1 MNPFRRWG
9 HSNMN
14 YNKAE
19 FEKSYGISSQL
30 PPSDIT
36 EIAFAGRSNVGKSSL
51 LNKLF
56 NRKSLARVSSVPGK
70 TITINF
76 YDVDGYKFVDLPG
89 YGYAKLSKSERDR
102 FGELMEG
109 YFQSG
114 RNIKLV
120 VQLVDMRHKPSQD
133 DFGMIEF
140 MKQMNIPFIVVCTK
154 ADKLKVKEFK
164 KREQEIKEELS
175 MVDSDL
181 IIPFSSQNGL
191 GLDKIKMLIEKSLTD

>member
-1 MNPFRRWG
+1 
-9 HSNMN
+9 MN
-14 YNKAE
+14 YNNAQ
-19 FEKSYGISSQL
+19 FEKAYGISSQL
-30 PPSDIT
+30 PESEIP

-70 TITINF
+70 TITVNF

-89 YGYAKLSKSERDR
+89 YGYAKISKQEKAR

-120 VQLVDMRHKPSQD
+120 VQLVDMRHKPSAD

-140 MKQMNIPFIVVCTK
+140 MKQMNIPFIIVMTK
-154 ADKLKVKEFK
+154 SDKLKVNEY
-164 KREQEIKEELS
+164 KRRLDESGRELACAGD
-175 MVDSDL
+175 VPV
-181 IIPFSSQNGL
+181 IPFSSQTGE
-191 GLDKIKMLIEKSLTD
+191 GVDIVKKYIDKALNS

>member
-1 MNPFRRWG
+1 
-9 HSNMN
+9 MN

-30 PPSDIT
+30 PPSSIT

-133 DFGMIEF
+133 DFGMIDF

-191 GLDKIKMLIEKSLTD
+191 GLDRIKMLIEKSLTD

>member
-1 MNPFRRWG
+1 
-9 HSNMN
+9 MN

-30 PPSDIT
+30 PPSNIT
-36 EIAFAGRSNVGKSSL
+36 EVAFAGRSNVGKSSL

-175 MVDSDL
+175 MVDNDL

>member
-1 MNPFRRWG
+1 
-9 HSNMN
+9 MN

-19 FEKSYGISSQL
+19 FEKAFGISSQL
-30 PPSDIT
+30 PQSTTP
-36 EIAFAGRSNVGKSSL
+36 EIAFSGRSNVGKSSL

-76 YDVDGYKFVDLPG
+76 YNVDDCKFVDLPG
-89 YGYAKLSKSERDR
+89 YGYAKLSKTERDR

-133 DFGMIEF
+133 DFGMIDF
-140 MKQMNIPFIVVCTK
+140 MQQMNIPFIIACTK
-154 ADKLKVKEFK
+154 ADKLKVKEFQ
-164 KREQEIKEELS
+164 KREREIKQELN
-175 MVDSDL
+175 MVDEGL
-181 IIPFSSQNGL
+181 IVPFSSQTGL
-191 GLDKIKMLIEKSLTD
+191 GLDNIKMLIEKSLEQ

>member
-1 MNPFRRWG
+1 
-9 HSNMN
+9 MN

-19 FEKSYGISSQL
+19 FEKAFGISSQL
-30 PPSDIT
+30 PQSISP
-36 EIAFAGRSNVGKSSL
+36 EIAFSGRSNVGKSSL

-76 YDVDGYKFVDLPG
+76 YNVDDCKFVDLPG
-89 YGYAKLSKSERDR
+89 YGYAKLSKTERDR
-102 FGELMEG
+102 FSELMEG

-133 DFGMIEF
+133 DFGMIDF
-140 MKQMNIPFIVVCTK
+140 MQQMNIPFIIACTK
-154 ADKLKVKEFK
+154 ADKLKVKEFQ
-164 KREQEIKEELS
+164 KREREINQELN
-175 MVDSDL
+175 MVDEGL
-181 IIPFSSQNGL
+181 IVPFSSQTGL
-191 GLDKIKMLIEKSLTD
+191 GLDNIKMLIEKSLEQ

>member
-1 MNPFRRWG
+1 
-9 HSNMN
+9 MN

-89 YGYAKLSKSERDR
+89 YGYAKLSKSEHDR

-191 GLDKIKMLIEKSLTD
+191 GLDKIKMLIEKSLTN

>member
-1 MNPFRRWG
+1 
-9 HSNMN
+9 MN

-76 YDVDGYKFVDLPG
+76 YNVDGYKFVDLPG

>member
-1 MNPFRRWG
+1 
-9 HSNMN
+9 MN

-164 KREQEIKEELS
+164 KRKQEIKEELS

>member
-1 MNPFRRWG
+1 
-9 HSNMN
+9 MN

-114 RNIKLV
+114 RKIKLV